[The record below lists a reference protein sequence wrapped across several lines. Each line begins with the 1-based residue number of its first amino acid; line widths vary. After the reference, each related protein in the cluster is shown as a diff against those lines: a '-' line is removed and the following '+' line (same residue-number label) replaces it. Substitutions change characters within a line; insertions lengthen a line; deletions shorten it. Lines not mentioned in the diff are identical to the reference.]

1 MNSIWIV
8 IHKRFRKDTNP
19 TDLGLPQKFS
29 GNTIIHGNPV
39 LYLRILP
46 TKPIACSWA
55 THRNQ
60 SKKSLPYFHALSESK
75 VLTWGAL
82 LLRVTG
88 PVTPW
93 HMHQA
98 TEVLVCCCMKSS
110 LAKIV
115 WYKEMHLYTHLPSVG
130 WLLQFLSS
138 TNVGSGALDFSLR
151 LSLGPMEI
159 HWITW
164 IRLFMQ
170 RCQGY
175 LRAVQPLPQKKPTNR
190 WEHELEAVSMG
201 KSKRAVLLDLATTS
215 NMWICSI
222 EIHRYS

>member
-115 WYKEMHLYTHLPSVG
+115 WYKEMHLYTRTFHPLDDFYNFFPRLMWDQVRLILACGCHLAQWKFIESPES
-130 WLLQFLSS
+130 
-138 TNVGSGALDFSLR
+138 DFS
-151 LSLGPMEI
+151 
-159 HWITW
+159 
-164 IRLFMQ
+164 
-170 RCQGY
+170 
-175 LRAVQPLPQKKPTNR
+175 
-190 WEHELEAVSMG
+190 
-201 KSKRAVLLDLATTS
+201 
-215 NMWICSI
+215 CSVAKVT
-222 EIHRYS
+222 